1 MMRTAPPVVGPPDVV
16 RFPPIAREEL
26 GNGLSVWVIEEHSV
40 PTVTVMLV
48 VDRGCSADPPDR
60 PGLAGLTADLLDDGA
75 GGRNA
80 IELADA
86 LGDLGCELSIE
97 VGPDITALGFSSLTR
112 NLEASLGLLAD
123 VVWRPN
129 LHEADFR
136 RVVELRRSR
145 LQQRRRLAGATAD
158 RTLLA
163 AIFGAHPYGHG
174 ALGTTA
180 ALDAMTLDE
189 PRSFWAESFSP
200 RASTLIVA
208 GDIGAAAVVRAARAA
223 FGDWHA
229 PAHQPLDVPPAADR
243 GDRSV
248 LFVERP
254 GAPQSEVRVGHV
266 GPARSVEEYHGLLVL
281 DSILGGQFSSR
292 INRNLREERGLTYG
306 ARTSFGFRRAAGS
319 FVCDTSVQSDRT
331 AEAAAEILRE
341 FAAIRDAGS
350 TTAEELAR
358 GKAALSRGY
367 VRNFETAAQ
376 FSRAATQLVTYG
388 LDDETFDRFV
398 PSIEVVTRGDV
409 DRLAGRHV
417 RPDEATVVVVGDP
430 THLPSLERLGR
441 PVSVVTPEF

>member
-1 MMRTAPPVVGPPDVV
+1 MTRTPPSVGPPDIV
-16 RFPPIAREEL
+16 RFPPVTREVL

-40 PTVTVMLV
+40 PTVTATLV
-48 VDRGCSADPPDR
+48 VDRGCSADPPER

-75 GGRNA
+75 GGRSA

-97 VGPDITALGFSSLTR
+97 VGPDITTLGFSSLAR

-123 VVWRPN
+123 VVRRPN
-129 LHEADFR
+129 LHDADFR

-145 LQQRRRLAGATAD
+145 LQQRRRSAGASAD

-180 ALDAMTLDE
+180 SLDAMTLDE
-189 PRSFWAESFSP
+189 PRAFWAEALSP
-200 RASTLIVA
+200 QASTLIVA
-208 GDIGAAAVVRAARAA
+208 GDVDAAGAVRGARAA
-223 FGDWHA
+223 FDGWRT
-229 PAHQPLDVPPAADR
+229 PAYRSLRVPPASDG

-254 GAPQSEVRVGHV
+254 GAPQSEMRVGHV
-266 GPARSVEEYHGLLVL
+266 GPPRSIGDYHGLLVL

-292 INRNLREERGLTYG
+292 INRNLREVRGLTYG

-341 FAAIRDAGS
+341 WTVIREDGS

-376 FSRAATQLVTYG
+376 FARAATELVAYG
-388 LDDETFDRFV
+388 LDDGTFDRFV
-398 PSIEVVTRGDV
+398 PSIEAVGRGDI
-409 DRLAGRHV
+409 DRLAREHV

-430 THLPSLERLGR
+430 VHLPSLEGLGR